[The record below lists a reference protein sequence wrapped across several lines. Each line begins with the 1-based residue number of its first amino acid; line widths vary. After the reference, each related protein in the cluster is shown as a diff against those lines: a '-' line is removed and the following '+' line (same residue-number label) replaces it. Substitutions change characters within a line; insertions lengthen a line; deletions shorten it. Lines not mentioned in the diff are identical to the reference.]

1 MSVCVS
7 GGRREKERERRHA
20 NRMAD
25 RNTYIR
31 FKYQGRQNII
41 YSPTVIIL
49 TFIFYFRIVVLSC
62 VLMMHYRLRQEHA
75 ALEKDKIQGGSL
87 RRMWSKFSGGGGG
100 GSHRYRY
107 EFDFLGI
114 LIYYLCIYI

>member
-1 MSVCVS
+1 MLWRGQKQVNTQTDT
-7 GGRREKERERRHA
+7 ERQSRDS
-20 NRMAD
+20 NTNKD
-25 RNTYIR
+25 RILPTL
-31 FKYQGRQNII
+31 
-41 YSPTVIIL
+41 SPQLFL
-49 TFIFYFRIVVLSC
+49 TSNFSIFYFFVFFFWIVVLSC

-107 EFDFLGI
+107 GNIQLRI
-114 LIYYLCIYI
+114 LFEYLCIIN